1 MALVLSGYLCCSSPL
16 QCLCHDISKAVAVHL
31 SVCEPIRTLN
41 AAHPSAR
48 VTFFHAVATK
58 SFSSQHK
65 HQPRFQR
72 QKQAASVRQLA
83 KPGPDVV

>member
-48 VTFFHAVATK
+48 VTFFSRSCYEVVLFPTQASATFPEAETGGVG
-58 SFSSQHK
+58 SPTGQT
-65 HQPRFQR
+65 
-72 QKQAASVRQLA
+72 
-83 KPGPDVV
+83 GP